1 MDIEVVM
8 PAIGA
13 GTTQGKILQWLKQSG
28 DTVKVGDIL
37 AEIETDK
44 AVIELEA
51 VDSGV
56 LDRIHVEA
64 GDTEVPVGD
73 VIATLLRASAQATAS
88 GAGAGA
94 APASVAAASAVT
106 APAAAAPALSAGPA
120 GGATAQDVPR
130 QAAPF
135 PAASAAAAPPPSHRL
150 FASPSARRLA
160 RIMGVDLNTLSGSGP
175 NGRIVRVDIEH
186 AAGQAADGAAAH
198 TAAHEPGLA
207 AAIDAAIDA
216 DNRHA
221 ALATSRASA
230 ASSATPWPSRPA
242 SSALTPHTPMRATI
256 ARRLVQSKQQIPH
269 FYLSVDCRMDAMMA
283 ARAALNR
290 SAESGANSNANNS
303 ANSST
308 NNNAA
313 PLAQPHRYSLNDLL
327 LLAVAR
333 AAQRVPDVN
342 AQWTDDGVL
351 RHEQVDISVAVALDS
366 GLITPIL
373 RNAAALG
380 LAAISAQVRQ
390 LTAQARAGRLRPEQ
404 YEGGSLTVSNLGMHG
419 VQSFAAIINPPQS
432 VILAA
437 GAVTRQPVVEGD
449 ALAIGHVMN
458 LTLSADHRVV
468 DGAVGARF
476 LKEVRHFLEHPIELI
491 L

>member
-8 PAIGA
+8 PAMGA

-56 LDRIHVEA
+56 LDRIHVQA
-64 GDTEVPVGD
+64 GDAEVPVGD
-73 VIATLLRASAQATAS
+73 VIATLLRASAP
-88 GAGAGA
+88 AGAGA
-94 APASVAAASAVT
+94 VSGRAQAHAAEAAPAVAASA
-106 APAAAAPALSAGPA
+106 PIAAALAPRPA
-120 GGATAQDVPR
+120 PR
-130 QAAPF
+130 
-135 PAASAAAAPPPSHRL
+135 PAHRL

-175 NGRIVRVDIEH
+175 NGRIVRVDIEQ
-186 AAGQAADGAAAH
+186 AAGQVSHSAPDSAVLSDPQREAAVPAA
-198 TAAHEPGLA
+198 P
-207 AAIDAAIDA
+207 
-216 DNRHA
+216 
-221 ALATSRASA
+221 SAS
-230 ASSATPWPSRPA
+230 
-242 SSALTPHTPMRATI
+242 LTPHTPMRATI

-269 FYLSVDCRMDAMMA
+269 FYLTVDCRMDAMMA
-283 ARAALNR
+283 AREQL
-290 SAESGANSNANNS
+290 NANAQARSGGGTIS
-303 ANSST
+303 AD
-308 NNNAA
+308 NAA
-313 PLAQPHRYSLNDLL
+313 PNRYSLNDLL
-327 LLAVAR
+327 LLTVAR
-333 AAQRVPDVN
+333 AAQRVPEVN

-351 RHEQVDISVAVALDS
+351 RHEHVDISVAVALDT

-380 LAAISAQVRQ
+380 LSGLSRQVRL
-390 LTAQARAGRLRPEQ
+390 LTEQARAGRLRPEQ

-419 VQSFAAIINPPQS
+419 VKSFAAIINPPQS

-437 GAVTRQPVVEGD
+437 GAVTRQPVVQGD
-449 ALAIGHVMN
+449 ALAIGHVMS

>member
-56 LDRIHVEA
+56 LDRIHVQA
-64 GDTEVPVGD
+64 GDAEVPVGD
-73 VIATLLRASAQATAS
+73 VIATLLRASAS
-88 GAGAGA
+88 AGAGA
-94 APASVAAASAVT
+94 VSGRAQAHAAEAAPAVAASAPIAAEL
-106 APAAAAPALSAGPA
+106 APRPAPRPA
-120 GGATAQDVPR
+120 
-130 QAAPF
+130 
-135 PAASAAAAPPPSHRL
+135 HRL

-175 NGRIVRVDIEH
+175 NGRIVRVDIEQ
-186 AAGQAADGAAAH
+186 AAGQVSHSAPDSAVLSDPQCQAAVPAA
-198 TAAHEPGLA
+198 P
-207 AAIDAAIDA
+207 
-216 DNRHA
+216 
-221 ALATSRASA
+221 SAS
-230 ASSATPWPSRPA
+230 
-242 SSALTPHTPMRATI
+242 LTPHTPMRATI

-269 FYLSVDCRMDAMMA
+269 FYLTVDCSMDAMMA
-283 ARAALNR
+283 AREQL
-290 SAESGANSNANNS
+290 NANAQARSGGGTIS
-303 ANSST
+303 AD
-308 NNNAA
+308 NAA
-313 PLAQPHRYSLNDLL
+313 PNRYSLNDLL

-333 AAQRVPDVN
+333 AAQRVPEVN

-351 RHEQVDISVAVALDS
+351 RHEHVDISVAVALDT

-380 LAAISAQVRQ
+380 LSGLSRQVRL
-390 LTAQARAGRLRPEQ
+390 LTEQARAGRLRPEQ

-419 VQSFAAIINPPQS
+419 VKSFAAIINPPQS

-437 GAVTRQPVVEGD
+437 GAVTRQPVVQGD
-449 ALAIGHVMN
+449 ALAIGHVMS

>member
-56 LDRIHVEA
+56 LDRIHVQA
-64 GDTEVPVGD
+64 GDAEVPVGD
-73 VIATLLRASAQATAS
+73 VIATLLRASAP
-88 GAGAGA
+88 AGAGA
-94 APASVAAASAVT
+94 VSGRAQAHAAEAAPAVAASA
-106 APAAAAPALSAGPA
+106 PIAAALAPRPA
-120 GGATAQDVPR
+120 PR
-130 QAAPF
+130 
-135 PAASAAAAPPPSHRL
+135 PAHRL

-175 NGRIVRVDIEH
+175 NGRIVRVDIEQ
-186 AAGQAADGAAAH
+186 AAGQVSHSAADSAVLSDPQRQAAVQ
-198 TAAHEPGLA
+198 AAP
-207 AAIDAAIDA
+207 
-216 DNRHA
+216 
-221 ALATSRASA
+221 
-230 ASSATPWPSRPA
+230 PA
-242 SSALTPHTPMRATI
+242 SLTPHTPMRATI

-269 FYLSVDCRMDAMMA
+269 FYLTVDCRMDAMMA
-283 ARAALNR
+283 AREQL
-290 SAESGANSNANNS
+290 
-303 ANSST
+303 
-308 NNNAA
+308 NNNAQARSGGGTISADNAA
-313 PLAQPHRYSLNDLL
+313 PNRYSLNDLL

-333 AAQRVPDVN
+333 AAQRVPEVN

-351 RHEQVDISVAVALDS
+351 RHEHVDISVAVALDT

-380 LAAISAQVRQ
+380 LSGLSRQVRL
-390 LTAQARAGRLRPEQ
+390 LTEQARAGRLRPEQ

-419 VQSFAAIINPPQS
+419 VKSFAAIINPPQS

-437 GAVTRQPVVEGD
+437 GAVTRQPVVQGD
-449 ALAIGHVMN
+449 ALAIGHVMS